1 MKKIAIS
8 ISVVALL
15 SVGVGQAVAW
25 SGHTTT
31 TGTKVTVVMKDPG
44 CHWFSVAGK
53 LKTKLA
59 VAGPARLFN
68 VDEAALKIVGNGTI
82 KHVGIGKTITL
93 RRGTYAITMV
103 GQKSD
108 DNHLKLIVR

>member
-1 MKKIAIS
+1 MKKLAIS
-8 ISVVALL
+8 ISIVVLL
-15 SVGVGQAVAW
+15 SVGAGQAFGKTSHA
-25 SGHTTT
+25 

-68 VDEAALKIVGNGTI
+68 VDEAALKIVGHGTV
-82 KHVGIGKTITL
+82 KHVGVGKTITL
-93 RRGTYAITMV
+93 AKGTYAITMV
-103 GQKSD
+103 GQHSD
-108 DNHLKLIVR
+108 DNHLKLVVR

>member
-1 MKKIAIS
+1 MKKIATS
-8 ISVVALL
+8 IAVIALL
-15 SVGVGQAVAW
+15 SAGAGQALAT
-25 SGHTTT
+25 SHA

-53 LKTKLA
+53 FKTKLA

-68 VDEAALKIVGNGTI
+68 VDEAALKIVGHGTV
-82 KHVGIGKTITL
+82 KHVAVGKTIKL
-93 RRGTYAITMV
+93 GKGTYAITMV
-103 GQKSD
+103 GQHSD

>member
-8 ISVVALL
+8 ISIVALL
-15 SVGVGQAVAW
+15 SVGAGQALART
-25 SGHTTT
+25 GHA

-68 VDEAALKIVGNGTI
+68 VDEAALKIVGNGTV

-93 RRGTYAITMV
+93 RHGTWAITMV
-103 GQKSD
+103 GQHAD

>member
-8 ISVVALL
+8 ISIIALL
-15 SVGVGQAVAW
+15 SLGVGQALAKT
-25 SGHTTT
+25 SHAS
-31 TGTKVTVVMKDPG
+31 GTKVTVVMHDPG

-53 LKTKLA
+53 FKTKLA

-68 VDEAALKIVGNGTI
+68 VDEAALKVVGHGTV
-82 KHVGIGKTITL
+82 KHVGMGKTITL
-93 RRGTYAITMV
+93 AKGTYAITMV
-103 GQKSD
+103 GQAPD

>member
-8 ISVVALL
+8 ISIVALL
-15 SVGVGQAVAW
+15 SVGAGQALAR
-25 SGHTTT
+25 SGHTT

-53 LKTKLA
+53 LKTKLT

-68 VDEAALKIVGNGTI
+68 VDEAALKIVGNGTV

-93 RRGTYAITMV
+93 RHGTWAITMV
-103 GQKSD
+103 GQHAD